1 MRSYSTSM
9 QGSFKVERV
18 DVLPNWTTYD
28 VGRFLYDLS
37 TKTFYLG
44 ASSIDFGSKGWIT
57 VGLSDRCIKNYH
69 IDWDNQ
75 LTNKF
80 GTVSAK
86 DVPVLY
92 KNKPNNVQDVIS
104 LAEQYFEA
112 IKNGTFLETGCIK
125 DYHLDISTI
134 HAVTADSIPY
144 TNSEYFSI
152 IPEIGKP
159 FFSTEDAIKYVYTRP
174 ANEINLENSNRSD
187 KFGSLLQLDAKTVQ
201 DALERLE
208 QYLAHLTA
216 SQVSVVYPGCECK
229 TNVQVAIDSLYKIC
243 AQGAFIDLADTP
255 VGYNAGK
262 FVKST
267 TTGLS
272 FDSISSSEVTVTA
285 PGLSNP
291 TLQDFIDNNYDNLQK
306 LDKKIESLTA
316 ADIHFN
322 YSSTNYNFTN
332 VDQSI
337 KYILNNYF
345 GPLNL
350 PSANE
355 VTCIPIGD
363 PQNNNVQLALSY
375 LANTVSTISNSFSC
389 ATTVFTV
396 NNNEHTL
403 SQILEY
409 IMGFINHM
417 IDNEGISYPKL

>member
-1 MRSYSTSM
+1 MNSYSTSM
-9 QGSFKVERV
+9 QGSFKIEQVNK
-18 DVLPNWTTYD
+18 LPNWTTYD

-44 ASSIDFGSKGWIT
+44 TSSIDLGSKGWIT

-69 IDWDNQ
+69 IDWDIN
-75 LTNKF
+75 LTNKY
-80 GTVSAK
+80 GSVSAK

-92 KNKPNNVQDVIS
+92 ENKPTDVQNIIS
-104 LAEQYFEA
+104 LAEQYFKK
-112 IKNGTFLETGCIK
+112 IKNGTYLDTNCIK
-125 DYHLDISTI
+125 DYHLDVSTI

-187 KFGSLLQLDAKTVQ
+187 KFGSLLQLDATTVQ

-229 TNVQVAIDSLYKIC
+229 TNVQFAIDSLYKIC

-291 TLQDFIDNNYDNLQK
+291 TLQDFIDNNYDNLSK
-306 LDKKIESLTA
+306 LDEKIESLTA
-316 ADIHFN
+316 ADINFA
-322 YSSTNYNFTN
+322 YSSINYNFTN
-332 VDQSI
+332 VDQCI
-337 KYILNNYF
+337 KYILANYF

-350 PSANE
+350 PNAAN
-355 VTCIPIGD
+355 VTCVPIGD
-363 PQNNNVQLALSY
+363 SQNNNVQLALSY
-375 LANTVSTISNSFSC
+375 LANTVSTLTNSFSC
-389 ATTVFTV
+389 VTSTFNL
-396 NNNEHTL
+396 NNTEHTL
-403 SQILEY
+403 SETLEY
-409 IMGFINHM
+409 IIGFINYM
-417 IDNEGISYPKL
+417 IDNQQISYPKL